1 MDWSLIEQ
9 KIESLR
15 RAVGRVEG
23 RCPVDAAIL
32 ARDLDAQDI
41 VSVNLTRAVQLCVD
55 IANHVL
61 SESDLPSP
69 LTMGQSFD
77 LLQELGVIDP
87 ELCVNM
93 KKAVGFRNLAI
104 HNYDTIDWALVHAIA
119 RHHLCDFKA
128 FARAVLCL
136 R

>member
-15 RAVGRVEG
+15 RAVGRAEDH
-23 RCPVDAAIL
+23 CPVDVETL
-32 ARDLDAQDI
+32 ARDYDAQDI
-41 VSVNLTRAVQLCVD
+41 VSVNLTRAVQICVD

-77 LLQELGVIDP
+77 LLQELGVIDQ
-87 ELCVNM
+87 ELCVSM
-93 KKAVGFRNLAI
+93 KKAVGFRNLAV
-104 HNYDTIDWALVHAIA
+104 HNYDTIDWAIVHAIA